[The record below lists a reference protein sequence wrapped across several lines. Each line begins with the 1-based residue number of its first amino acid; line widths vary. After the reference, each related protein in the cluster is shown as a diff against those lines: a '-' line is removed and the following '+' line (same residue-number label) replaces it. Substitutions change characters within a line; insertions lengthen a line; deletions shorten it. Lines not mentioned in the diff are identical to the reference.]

1 MAVEKGTKDEQMDCF
16 GRTGSDRIVP
26 EERMRDVRTD
36 FYVPRDIRQPRT
48 GARLIVA
55 CLARDCARAVLMDP
69 RPLFGARHHWPIAGR
84 SERFRCACGSRETRL
99 SYTVNTAQPD
109 GPVPMDAIRLW
120 L

>member
-1 MAVEKGTKDEQMDCF
+1 
-16 GRTGSDRIVP
+16 
-26 EERMRDVRTD
+26 MRDVRTD
-36 FYVPRDIRQPRT
+36 FYVPRDIRQPRV

-69 RPLFGARHHWPIAGR
+69 RPLFGARRNWPIAGR

-99 SYTVNTAQPD
+99 SYTVNAAQPD